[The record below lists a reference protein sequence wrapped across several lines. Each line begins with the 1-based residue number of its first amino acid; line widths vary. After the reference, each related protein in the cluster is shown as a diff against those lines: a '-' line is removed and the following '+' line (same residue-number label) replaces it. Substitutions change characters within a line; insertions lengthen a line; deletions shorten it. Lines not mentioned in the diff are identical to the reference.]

1 MPLMITYVSLLVI
14 GAGFRIDST
23 RRSSPSESRPEL
35 SFAMLEVKRSMEID
49 DLMGSREIY
58 KDLERIRTHS
68 EFRRVQR
75 HVQRF

>member
-35 SFAMLEVKRSMEID
+35 SSLQSKKFRDGSEEID
-49 DLMGSREIY
+49 GDR
-58 KDLERIRTHS
+58 
-68 EFRRVQR
+68 
-75 HVQRF
+75 